1 MDFVSVVTYPDVEN
15 LKDIIIKENSN
26 KAGIYIWINL
36 INGKSYVGS
45 AWDLSNR
52 FKQYF
57 RKSFLDASREIKKN
71 RSKIYRA
78 LLRYGYSAFKLEILE
93 YCEKDIIIA
102 REQYYLDTIN
112 PEYNILKVARSLLG
126 FKHSPES
133 LELMRKIIKEKGSS
147 ATPESRLKQV
157 TSLLKG
163 ETTIVVNNLTAFRP
177 KTRSLGLGRGGENK
191 TFMSLRKAA
200 EFLDINKSYLA
211 KSKKNRNFI

>member
-1 MDFVSVVTYPDVEN
+1 
-15 LKDIIIKENSN
+15 
-26 KAGIYIWINL
+26 
-36 INGKSYVGS
+36 
-45 AWDLSNR
+45 
-52 FKQYF
+52 
-57 RKSFLDASREIKKN
+57 
-71 RSKIYRA
+71 
-78 LLRYGYSAFKLEILE
+78 
-93 YCEKDIIIA
+93 
-102 REQYYLDTIN
+102 
-112 PEYNILKVARSLLG
+112 
-126 FKHSPES
+126 
-133 LELMRKIIKEKGSS
+133 MRKIIKEKGSS

>member
-1 MDFVSVVTYPDVEN
+1 LSKPGFSGKINIVRIFSPNSKFKYSTLRDNNIKVSNFKKANLVSVATYPDVEN

-26 KAGIYIWINL
+26 KGGIYIWINL

-57 RKSFLDASREIKKN
+57 RKSFLEQEIKKN

-93 YCEKDIIIA
+93 YCEKDIIIT
-102 REQYYLDTIN
+102 REQYYLDTIS

-133 LELMRKIIKEKGSS
+133 I
-147 ATPESRLKQV
+147 
-157 TSLLKG
+157 
-163 ETTIVVNNLTAFRP
+163 
-177 KTRSLGLGRGGENK
+177 
-191 TFMSLRKAA
+191 
-200 EFLDINKSYLA
+200 
-211 KSKKNRNFI
+211 